1 MKESDPTR
9 LRRFMLNRSEDECH
23 VSGRGLVA
31 EGVQFSCGR
40 CVIVW
45 LSTTPSVDVY
55 DSIKDVEKVHGHG
68 GKTIIE
74 WIDKDN
80 E

>member
-1 MKESDPTR
+1 MTGCDRRSF
-9 LRRFMLNRSEDECH
+9 RRFMLNRSEDECH
-23 VSGRGLVA
+23 VSGKGLVA
-31 EGVQFSCGR
+31 EGIQFSCGR

-45 LSTTPSVDVY
+45 LSETPSVDVY

-68 GKTIIE
+68 GKTVIE
-74 WIDKDN
+74 WIDK